1 MQDQRL
7 GGGTVGSGREA
18 AVRFAPAAAV
28 ALDDVEAIV
37 WRRVDVDLLDLAAR
51 LFASIHGIPA
61 LARPAKCGPSP
72 WQDRDVSEW
81 RSFSEL
87 DANQKGALAFAEQFA
102 LDVSAVD
109 DELRTT
115 LLRSLGDKAAEFAQ
129 AVYVADVIPRA
140 RYVLDRLFGTSDPV
154 GASDPAVPRTKSNLK
169 PDATVWNGIEEII
182 RVIPGLQGLDAVM
195 TELVRLRGARAH
207 QCRFCKSVRSRSAMV
222 AGAND
227 AMFEAVDAF
236 RTSDLSEAVKAALAF
251 TDTFIWTP
259 GRLSQAEIADLTK
272 HFSPAQQ
279 VELVLDIARNASN
292 KFAVSMAADAA
303 NVSDGYEI
311 YDVKSDGSI
320 EYGLTAP

>member
-1 MQDQRL
+1 
-7 GGGTVGSGREA
+7 
-18 AVRFAPAAAV
+18 
-28 ALDDVEAIV
+28 
-37 WRRVDVDLLDLAAR
+37 
-51 LFASIHGIPA
+51 
-61 LARPAKCGPSP
+61 
-72 WQDRDVSEW
+72 
-81 RSFSEL
+81 
-87 DANQKGALAFAEQFA
+87 
-102 LDVSAVD
+102 
-109 DELRTT
+109 
-115 LLRSLGDKAAEFAQ
+115 
-129 AVYVADVIPRA
+129 
-140 RYVLDRLFGTSDPV
+140 
-154 GASDPAVPRTKSNLK
+154 
-169 PDATVWNGIEEII
+169 
-182 RVIPGLQGLDAVM
+182 
-195 TELVRLRGARAH
+195 
-207 QCRFCKSVRSRSAMV
+207 MV

>member
-7 GGGTVGSGREA
+7 GGDTAGDGREA
-18 AVRFAPAAAV
+18 VVRFAPAAAV

-61 LARPAKCGPSP
+61 LARPAEFGPSP
-72 WQDRDVSEW
+72 WQGRDASEW

-154 GASDPAVPRTKSNLK
+154 GASDPAVPRTRSNLK